1 MIVVCLFW
9 EKMYIK
15 WRVNHHLVLIIR
27 SEMMKERGYIEKLWR
42 EEKYHVLLHSQ
53 QSYNEIR
60 ELLKSSPTLQEV
72 QLKIEEALSCEPTKG
87 TVINAYD
94 HMWGYF
100 KNNATKEEKEKAQ
113 TLKSEFQNDSVTRNE
128 LLIFLKELAQKYNV
142 TYLLESRVL
151 QIK

>member
-1 MIVVCLFW
+1 
-9 EKMYIK
+9 
-15 WRVNHHLVLIIR
+15 
-27 SEMMKERGYIEKLWR
+27 MKERGYIEKLWR

-60 ELLKSSPTLQEV
+60 ELLKSSPSLQEV

-100 KNNATKEEKEKAQ
+100 KNNATEAEKEQSKN
-113 TLKSEFQNDSVTRNE
+113 LKNDFQNDVVTKNQ
-128 LLIFLKELAQKYNV
+128 LLTFLKELAQKYNV
-142 TYLLESRVL
+142 TYLLESRIL
-151 QIK
+151 QLNKTKD

>member
-1 MIVVCLFW
+1 
-9 EKMYIK
+9 
-15 WRVNHHLVLIIR
+15 
-27 SEMMKERGYIEKLWR
+27 MKERGYIEKLWR

-60 ELLKSSPTLQEV
+60 ELLKSSPSLQEV

-100 KNNATKEEKEKAQ
+100 KNNATEAEKEQSKN
-113 TLKSEFQNDSVTRNE
+113 LKNDFQNDVVTKNQ
-128 LLIFLKELAQKYNV
+128 LLTFLKELAQKYNV

-151 QIK
+151 QLNKTKD

>member
-1 MIVVCLFW
+1 
-9 EKMYIK
+9 
-15 WRVNHHLVLIIR
+15 
-27 SEMMKERGYIEKLWR
+27 MKERGYIEKLWR

-60 ELLKSSPTLQEV
+60 ELLKSSPSLQEV
-72 QLKIEEALSCEPTKG
+72 QLKIEEALRCKPTKG

-100 KNNATKEEKEKAQ
+100 KNNATEAEKEQSK
-113 TLKSEFQNDSVTRNE
+113 TLKSDFQSDLITKNE
-128 LLIFLKELAQKYNV
+128 LLTFLKELAQQYNV

-151 QIK
+151 QTK

>member
-1 MIVVCLFW
+1 
-9 EKMYIK
+9 
-15 WRVNHHLVLIIR
+15 
-27 SEMMKERGYIEKLWR
+27 MKERGYIEKLWR

-60 ELLKSSPTLQEV
+60 ELLKSSPSLREV

-100 KNNATKEEKEKAQ
+100 KNNATEAEKEHSKN
-113 TLKSEFQNDSVTRNE
+113 LKNDFQNDVITKNQ
-128 LLIFLKELAQKYNV
+128 LLTFLKELAQKYDV

-151 QIK
+151 QLNKTKD

>member
-1 MIVVCLFW
+1 
-9 EKMYIK
+9 
-15 WRVNHHLVLIIR
+15 
-27 SEMMKERGYIEKLWR
+27 MKERGYIEKLWR

-60 ELLKSSPTLQEV
+60 ELLKSSPSLQEV
-72 QLKIEEALSCEPTKG
+72 QLKIEEALSCKPTKG

-100 KNNATKEEKEKAQ
+100 KNNATKAEKEQSK
-113 TLKSEFQNDSVTRNE
+113 TLKNDFQSDLITKNE
-128 LLIFLKELAQKYNV
+128 LLTFLKELAQQYNV

-151 QIK
+151 QTK

>member
-1 MIVVCLFW
+1 
-9 EKMYIK
+9 
-15 WRVNHHLVLIIR
+15 
-27 SEMMKERGYIEKLWR
+27 MKERGYIEKLWR

-60 ELLKSSPTLQEV
+60 ELLKSSPSLQEV

-100 KNNATKEEKEKAQ
+100 KNNATKAEKEQSKN
-113 TLKSEFQNDSVTRNE
+113 LKNDFQNDVVTKNQ
-128 LLIFLKELAQKYNV
+128 LLTFLKELAQKYNV
-142 TYLLESRVL
+142 TYLLESRIL
-151 QIK
+151 QLNKTKD